1 MRYEKMGLL
10 SADYQLSE
18 DGAVACLQST
28 AGWRVNHVFKRQA
41 KTHRYTIHPS
51 KRRTD
56 TQVSD

>member
-1 MRYEKMGLL
+1 MGFL

-28 AGWRVNHVFKRQA
+28 AGWRVNHVFDSQA
-41 KTHRYTIHPS
+41 VKHKYTIHPS

-56 TQVSD
+56 TQVRERV